1 MVKHPIQGALRRAAR
16 LAQLGAGL
24 AGSYLAQQLQRP
36 FIGEARARASR
47 QKNGLKNAKRVRQ
60 ELQHLR
66 GPVMKLGQA
75 LSMQTH
81 FLGPEIIEELSALQ
95 MHAPSMHPTLM
106 RAQFKSALGKYPED
120 VFRSFDPEPFA
131 AASLGQVHWAV
142 TKDGGEVAVKIQYPA
157 MREAIESDFRTLRT
171 AGFAALLS
179 GHLPPSVVKEAQ
191 RGIVEETD
199 YLREAKNLEF
209 FGKALEPLKFVRVP
223 KVYPELSSDRVLTMS
238 RIPGLRLQD
247 FLKTH
252 PSQELRDQLGT
263 GLTRLFFFQLFC
275 VQALHADPHPGNYLL
290 NRDGTIGLVDFGC
303 VKFLKPEVIRCYAQ
317 FWSREWVHDPQM
329 YAEIIHV
336 IFGPRV
342 SPADPRVRR
351 CMNEIRTFY
360 DEFHPLDQTSDPLD
374 LADARFM
381 DGLAKLAK
389 VLVKNKFLSP
399 EFLFLSRTESGMCN
413 LLNTLKSRVTTTRI
427 AREWMPSFEKPKA
440 RRATGAKKS
449 D

>member
-1 MVKHPIQGALRRAAR
+1 MVKNPPQGSLRRAAR
-16 LAQLGAGL
+16 LAQMGAGMV
-24 AGSYLAQQLQRP
+24 GSYLANQLQRP
-36 FIGEARARASR
+36 FIDEAQAQDRHQKSR
-47 QKNGLKNAKRVRQ
+47 LKNAKRVRE

-106 RAQFKSALGKYPED
+106 RAQFKSAFGKYPEQ
-120 VFRSFDPEPFA
+120 VFRSFEPEPFA

-142 TKDGGEVAVKIQYPA
+142 TKDGEDVAVKIQYPA
-157 MREAIESDFRTLRT
+157 MREAIESDFRALRT
-171 AGFAALLS
+171 AGFAAVLS
-179 GHLPPSVVKEAQ
+179 GHLPGSVVNEAQ
-191 RGIVEETD
+191 RGILEETD
-199 YLREAKNLEF
+199 YLKEAKNIEHF
-209 FGKALEPLKFVRVP
+209 RKALAPLKFVRIP

-252 PSQELRDQLGT
+252 PSQELRDKLGT

-290 NRDGTIGLVDFGC
+290 NSDGTIGLVDFGC
-303 VKFLKPEVIRCYAQ
+303 VKYLKPEVIRCYAQ
-317 FWSREWVHDPQM
+317 FWSREWVHDREL
-329 YAEIIHV
+329 YAEIIRV

-342 SPADPRVRR
+342 SPNEPRVRR
-351 CMNEIRTFY
+351 CMNSIREFY
-360 DEFHPLDQTSDPLD
+360 DEFHPLGPMQKPLE
-374 LADARFM
+374 LADAKFM
-381 DGLAKLAK
+381 DDLAKLAK

-413 LLNTLKSRVTTTRI
+413 LLHTLKSRVMTTQI
-427 AREWMPSFEKPKA
+427 ALEWMPQVSKA
-440 RRATGAKKS
+440 KSPAGRASSRAM
-449 D
+449 